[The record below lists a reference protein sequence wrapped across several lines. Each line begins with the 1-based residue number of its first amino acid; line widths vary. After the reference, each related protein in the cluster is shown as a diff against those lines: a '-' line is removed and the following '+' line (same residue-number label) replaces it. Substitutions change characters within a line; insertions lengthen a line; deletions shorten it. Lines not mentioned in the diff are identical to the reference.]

1 LNRFFRRLRQ
11 RDNQE
16 RQYNKSRGSTNTNK
30 VEGNDSV
37 RLAENKQPLIC
48 PAFGTLICA
57 DQRNCVS
64 ANQRFLLPG
73 KTAQIKP
80 NDYRVED
87 SAEERRRELV
97 RMRGLEPP
105 QDCSYSVLS
114 AARLPFRHIRMSI
127 DCDSI
132 EAKIY

>member
-1 LNRFFRRLRQ
+1 MKGSITKAARQ
-11 RDNQE
+11 LTR
-16 RQYNKSRGSTNTNK
+16 TK
-30 VEGNDSV
+30 VEGNDAV
-37 RLAENKQPLIC
+37 RLAEANQPQMC
-48 PAFGTLICA
+48 AAFGALICA
-57 DQRNCVS
+57 DQRNSVS
-64 ANQRFLLPG
+64 ADQRFLLA
-73 KTAQIKP
+73 KAAQIKS
-80 NDYRVED
+80 NGYHIED
-87 SAEERRRELV
+87 IAEDIKGDLV